1 MRVMDFIQGFCAV
14 GIQLKKENKMTSQ
27 ELVKE
32 FLATLEISY
41 HEAITVRLGSTK
53 QIKDMLDA
61 Q

>member
-1 MRVMDFIQGFCAV
+1 MDFIQGFCAV

-41 HEAITVRLGSTK
+41 CEAITVR
-53 QIKDMLDA
+53 
-61 Q
+61 